1 MRTDFDQKQLKLIAI
16 MPVNDKRI
24 AIEDTVES
32 KKSLL
37 RIEELL
43 SQKINDKHYDVL
55 SAGTVKSTIKEKAI
69 RNMEPKNLCTTLK
82 VDGIIFSELFDY
94 TDVFFI
100 NHSIKMRIK
109 IYDAQGD
116 SLWIND
122 MDDSDKPFLSAI
134 GASLGWAIGVA
145 VDNKIDSED
154 KAPIML
160 AGVAVAEVV
169 YLVVDGVSDETS
181 ESIDRVFKSLPEAKG
196 IMK

>member
-181 ESIDRVFKSLPEAKG
+181 QSIDRVFDSLPDAKVTL
-196 IMK
+196 K

>member
-1 MRTDFDQKQLKLIAI
+1 
-16 MPVNDKRI
+16 
-24 AIEDTVES
+24 
-32 KKSLL
+32 
-37 RIEELL
+37 
-43 SQKINDKHYDVL
+43 
-55 SAGTVKSTIKEKAI
+55 
-69 RNMEPKNLCTTLK
+69 
-82 VDGIIFSELFDY
+82 
-94 TDVFFI
+94 VFFI

-145 VDNKIDSED
+145 VDNKIDSKD

-160 AGVAVAEVV
+160 AGVAAAEVV

-181 ESIDRVFKSLPEAKG
+181 QSIDRVFDSLPDAKVTL
-196 IMK
+196 K